1 MVVHGKLMILKLLDK
16 KINMKKLLII
26 LTIGLSVIS
35 CKKEL
40 DQPPV
45 TELSENDVISLDT
58 LIAMYQG
65 QDIKFDSS
73 YYVYATVTMDEV
85 DGNIY
90 KEIYIQQGDKAV
102 DVRMLQSG
110 YLFVGDSIR
119 INLKGTTLSKYAGV
133 MQLDSVDFTKNVAVQ
148 SSGKYL
154 QPKSVTIADLDTSFI
169 NVLAT
174 EPSNPNVQYKYL
186 SQLVVLDNVQFSTAD
201 TASTYADAIGQ
212 TSQNIMLED
221 CDGNSIIVRTSGYA
235 NFAGELVAK
244 GNGRLVAV
252 VSRYDSDL
260 QLLIR
265 SFDEINMAGDR
276 CFGQLVF
283 DFEDNTLQGWQSLSV
298 SGNTPWV
305 SSYFSNNNFMKITN
319 WDGTANSACETWLV
333 SPEIDFSNSTSASM
347 EFMNDVNYSGPVLQ
361 LLISSDYSGVGDPSQ
376 VGTWTDISNLV
387 TWDPDTGGFGFNDSG
402 IIDLTTYAA
411 NQKIYVAFK
420 YTGSNSDGST
430 WEIDDIKFNG

>member
-1 MVVHGKLMILKLLDK
+1 
-16 KINMKKLLII
+16 MKKLLII

-40 DQPPV
+40 DHPPV
-45 TELSENDVISLDT
+45 TELNDNDIIALDT
-58 LIAMYQG
+58 LISMYQG
-65 QDIKFDSS
+65 QDIKFDSN

-90 KEIYIQQGDKAV
+90 KQVFVQQGEKAIN
-102 DVRMLQSG
+102 VRVLQSG
-110 YLFVGDSIR
+110 FLFVGDSIR
-119 INLKGTTLSKYAGV
+119 INLNGTTLSKYAGV
-133 MQLDSVDFTKNVAVQ
+133 MQLDSVDFAKNIAVQ
-148 SSGKYL
+148 TSGKYI
-154 QPKSVTIADLDTSFI
+154 QPKSVTIADLDTAFL

-186 SQLVVLDNVQFSTAD
+186 SELVVLENVQFSAAD

-212 TSQNIMLED
+212 TAQNIMLED

-244 GNGRLVAV
+244 GNGRLVAI

-265 SFDEINMAGDR
+265 SFDEIDMTGDR

-283 DFEDNTLQGWQSLSV
+283 DFEDNTLQGWQSVSV
-298 SGNTPWV
+298 SGTIPWV
-305 SSYFSNNNFMKITN
+305 SSFFSNNNFAKITN
-319 WDGTANSACETWLV
+319 WDGVANSACETWLV
-333 SPEIDFSNSTSASM
+333 SPEIDFSSSANPSM
-347 EFMNDVNYSGPVLQ
+347 QFINDVNYSGPVLQ
-361 LLISSDYSGVGDPSQ
+361 LLISTDYTGVGNPSQ
-376 VGTWTDISNLV
+376 VGTWTDISSLV
-387 TWDPDTGGFGFNDSG
+387 TWDPDTGAWGFNDSG
-402 IIDLTTYAA
+402 VIDLTIYAA
-411 NQKIYVAFK
+411 YQKIYVAFK
-420 YTGSNSDGST
+420 YTGTATSGST